1 MLRVLLGFDWR
12 KSPAHYL
19 LLTKFLYP
27 QDVNNLER
35 SEDWKRALGEDPR
48 RAVRRFIEEGLLES
62 VELAE
67 LVERRYRVSDLK
79 KMLQQRGLAVTGRK
93 DELISRL
100 IEADPE
106 GTKRSVSGMTFLR
119 CSPKGRQVAEEYL
132 AQEQAKRE
140 RLEKEVVLDLESRKF
155 RDAALKIASYEAE
168 QVFPRGMGIDWKHY
182 DPSNEIELL
191 QAIFRTKPKRLSF
204 LTDAQLENA
213 RVAAG
218 MCILMWDVG
227 QAAKW
232 LEANQP
238 ELGSSC
244 RAAIFD
250 LVSSARFQVEI
261 DRLRQSGYYKWVRI
275 NTCNDDLVCEACRK
289 LSSKRYPVDKVPE
302 LPYEKCTSEVC
313 RCWVVGSLE

>member
-27 QDVNNLER
+27 QDTNHLEG
-35 SEDWKRALGEDPR
+35 SEDWKRALGEDPHG
-48 RAVRRFIEEGLLES
+48 AIRRFIEEGLLES

-67 LVERRYRVSDLK
+67 LVNRRYKVSDLK

-106 GTKRSVSGMTFLR
+106 GMKRAVSGMTLLR

-140 RLEKEVVLDLESRKF
+140 RLENGVVSDLKNRKF
-155 RDAALKIASYEAE
+155 RDAALKIASYETE
-168 QVFPRGMGIDWKHY
+168 QVFLRGMGIDWKHY
-182 DPSNEIELL
+182 DPSNDIELL
-191 QAIFRTKPKRLSF
+191 QAIFRAKPKRLSF
-204 LTDAQLENA
+204 LTDAQLESA

-218 MCILMWDVG
+218 MRVLMWDVG
-227 QAAKW
+227 QAVKW

-238 ELGSSC
+238 EMGASC
-244 RAAIFD
+244 KVAIFD
-250 LVSSARFQVEI
+250 LESSARFQVEI
-261 DRLRQSGYYKWVRI
+261 TRLRRLGIHKWVRI
-275 NTCNDDLVCEACRK
+275 NTCNDDHVCEACRK
-289 LSSKRYPVDKVPE
+289 LSSKRYPIDRVPE